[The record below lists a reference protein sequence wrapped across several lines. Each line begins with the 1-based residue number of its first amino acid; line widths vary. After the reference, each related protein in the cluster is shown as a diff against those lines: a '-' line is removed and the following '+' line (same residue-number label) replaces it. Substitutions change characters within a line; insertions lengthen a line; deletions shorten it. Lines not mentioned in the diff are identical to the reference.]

1 MYIVFFFCF
10 VFLRDADDS
19 FVKGAG
25 VKVVFA
31 P

>member
-1 MYIVFFFCF
+1 MYIVFFCF